1 MMLKAS
7 LHIHTIEDKVEG
19 YVIKY
24 NVYELI
30 DWAAQLGFKVL
41 GLTCHRNFVYKE
53 DYVDYAGSK
62 GIMLLLGVELYMR
75 KTITRNDLVV
85 LNIDPKEAAI
95 IEKINSFEKLAEY
108 KKKHPEIFIM
118 APHPLADRR
127 VSIGKK
133 KLIKNID
140 LFDGIEHSWH
150 YSRHLINPNKKARTI
165 TEKFN
170 KPFVATSDAHFLKYF
185 NTDYILVEADKLDPA
200 SFFNAIRRGSFTNV
214 TKPKRFYQLLW
225 CVINF
230 QFKKIIYFAFK
241 YKHKKKYGQ
250 ADS

>member
-7 LHIHTIEDKVEG
+7 LHIHTKEDRIEG

-24 NVYELI
+24 DVYELI

-41 GLTCHRNFVYKE
+41 GLTCHKNFIYKD
-53 DYVDYAGSK
+53 DYVNYAAGK

-75 KTITRNDLVV
+75 KTIKRNDLVV
-85 LNIDPKEAAI
+85 LNIDPKEAGV
-95 IEKINSFEKLAEY
+95 IEKINNFDELAEY
-108 KKKHPEIFIM
+108 KNQHPEIFIL

-127 VSIGKK
+127 FSIGKR
-133 KLIKNID
+133 KLIKNME

-150 YSRHLINPNKKARTI
+150 YSRRLVNPNKKTKTI

-185 NTDYILVEADKLDPA
+185 DTDYILVEADKLNPA
-200 SFFNAIRRGSFTNV
+200 SFFNAIRRGAFINV
-214 TKPKRFYQLLW
+214 TEPKRVHQLLW

-230 QFKKIIYFAFK
+230 QFKKIIYLAFK
-241 YKHKKKYGQ
+241 YKHKKKYGP

>member
-1 MMLKAS
+1 MLKAS

-30 DWAAQLGFKVL
+30 DWAAHLGFKVL
-41 GLTCHRNFVYKE
+41 GLTCHRNFVYKD
-53 DYVDYAGSK
+53 DYVKYAAER
-62 GIMLLLGVELYMR
+62 GILLLLGVELYMR
-75 KTITRNDLVV
+75 KKITRNDLVV
-85 LNIDPKEAAI
+85 LNINPADAKTV
-95 IEKINSFEKLAEY
+95 EKINTFDKLAEY
-108 KKKHPEIFIM
+108 KKNHPEIFIM
-118 APHPLADRR
+118 APHPFADRR
-127 VSIGKK
+127 VSLGKK

-150 YSRHLINPNKKARTI
+150 YTQRLYNPNKKAKKI

-185 NTDYILVEADKLDPA
+185 NTDYILLETDKLEPYSVFA
-200 SFFNAIRRGSFTNV
+200 AIRHGRFTNV
-214 TKPKRFYQLLW
+214 TEPKKVYQLLW

-230 QFKKIIYFAFK
+230 QVKKVIFFVFKRKRL
-241 YKHKKKYGQ
+241 KKQ
-250 ADS
+250 AGC